1 MPTMRV
7 GPPLRLGPLFAFAHA
22 AAATDFSVGGSKTP
36 ERASASSTSRGC
48 GTIGEVAGRRAAGI
62 GAKGAAAGAI
72 GAGAPFVGDSNGLP
86 DRLGMGAGDVGSG
99 C

>member
-1 MPTMRV
+1 
-7 GPPLRLGPLFAFAHA
+7 
-22 AAATDFSVGGSKTP
+22 
-36 ERASASSTSRGC
+36 
-48 GTIGEVAGRRAAGI
+48 VAGRRAAGI

-99 C
+99 CCTEISISPDADGAGARMMAGIAAGGSNA